1 MGSAAIPQWRCWVSP
16 RGASHYPCGP
26 NSEGHG
32 GGGGGGGGVGKDRRL
47 GLLTSICAHISAAYA
62 ELVMLRWGTSAT
74 STEPSL
80 HIPL

>member
-1 MGSAAIPQWRCWVSP
+1 MPPSRSGAVGSRHEEHHTARVVLTARVMV
-16 RGASHYPCGP
+16 
-26 NSEGHG
+26 G
-32 GGGGGGGGVGKDRRL
+32 GGGGAGKDRRL

-62 ELVMLRWGTSAT
+62 ELVLLRWGTSAT

>member
-1 MGSAAIPQWRCWVSP
+1 MPPSRSGAVGSRHEEHHTARVVLTARVMV
-16 RGASHYPCGP
+16 
-26 NSEGHG
+26 G
-32 GGGGGGGGVGKDRRL
+32 GGAGKDRRL

-62 ELVMLRWGTSAT
+62 ELVLLRCGTSAT